1 MKKKLV
7 LTAICGAASLLI
19 GCGTQTKPQPEIK
32 QKIVQETTS
41 EKDFVELTTEYKPE
55 EISSGEVHFSGDI
68 DAFKNVDE
76 VAKALMN
83 LYTFKLQTG
92 DEFVTKLKE
101 FEKFTLT
108 YNVDDIREL
117 YMKYDNTNDRRTITG
132 AAKAFRYEV
141 SNNDDSKTISLYV
154 KYAQSPINNDS
165 IETIGERLFEVLENG
180 EANVKERKIDFEI
193 TKDNLLKIVTP
204 DWLSQY

>member
-55 EISSGEVHFSGDI
+55 EIPSGEVHFSGDI

-141 SNNDDSKTISLYV
+141 SNNDDSKIISLYV

-204 DWLSQY
+204 DWLSQ

>member
-55 EISSGEVHFSGDI
+55 EIPSGEVHFSGDI

-76 VAKALMN
+76 VAKALMT

-108 YNVDDIREL
+108 YDVNNIREL

-204 DWLSQY
+204 DWLSQ

>member
-55 EISSGEVHFSGDI
+55 EIPSGEVHFSGDI

>member
-32 QKIVQETTS
+32 QKIVQDTTS

-55 EISSGEVHFSGDI
+55 EIPSGEVHFSGDI
-68 DAFKNVDE
+68 DTFKNVDE
-76 VAKALMN
+76 VAKTLMN

-92 DEFVTKLKE
+92 DEFVTKLEE
-101 FEKFTLT
+101 FKKFTLT
-108 YNVDDIREL
+108 YNVDNIREL

-141 SNNDDSKTISLYV
+141 SNNDDSKIISLYV

-204 DWLSQY
+204 DWLSQ

>member
-19 GCGTQTKPQPEIK
+19 GCGTQAKPQPEIK

-55 EISSGEVHFSGDI
+55 EIPSGEVHFSGDI

-83 LYTFKLQTG
+83 LYTFTLQTG
-92 DEFVTKLKE
+92 DEFVTKLEE
-101 FEKFTLT
+101 FKKFTLT
-108 YNVDDIREL
+108 YNVDNIREL

-141 SNNDDSKTISLYV
+141 SNNDDSKIISLYA

-165 IETIGERLFEVLENG
+165 IETIGERLFEVLDNG

-204 DWLSQY
+204 DWLSQ

>member
-19 GCGTQTKPQPEIK
+19 GCGTQSKPQPEIK
-32 QKIVQETTS
+32 QKIVQDTTS

-55 EISSGEVHFSGDI
+55 EIPSGEVHFSGDI

-76 VAKALMN
+76 VAKTLMN

-92 DEFVTKLKE
+92 DEFVAKLKE

-108 YNVDDIREL
+108 YNVDTIREL

-141 SNNDDSKTISLYV
+141 SNNDDPKTISLYV

-180 EANVKERKIDFEI
+180 EASVKERKIDFEI

-204 DWLSQY
+204 DWLSQ

>member
-55 EISSGEVHFSGDI
+55 EIPSGEVHFSGDI

-92 DEFVTKLKE
+92 DEFVAKLKE
-101 FEKFTLT
+101 FEKFTLM
-108 YNVDDIREL
+108 YNVDNIREL

-141 SNNDDSKTISLYV
+141 SNNDDSKIISLYV

-165 IETIGERLFEVLENG
+165 IETIGERLFEVLDNG

-204 DWLSQY
+204 DWLSQ

>member
-19 GCGTQTKPQPEIK
+19 GCGAQTKPQPEIK

-55 EISSGEVHFSGDI
+55 EIPSDEVHFSGDI

-92 DEFVTKLKE
+92 DEFVTKLEE
-101 FEKFTLT
+101 FKKFTLT
-108 YNVDDIREL
+108 YNVDNIREL

-141 SNNDDSKTISLYV
+141 SNNDDSKIISLYV

-204 DWLSQY
+204 DWLSQ

>member
-19 GCGTQTKPQPEIK
+19 GCGTQTKHQPEIK

-55 EISSGEVHFSGDI
+55 EIPSGEVHFSGDI

-92 DEFVTKLKE
+92 DEFVAKLKE

-108 YNVDDIREL
+108 YNVDTIREL

-132 AAKAFRYEV
+132 ASKAFRYEV
-141 SNNDDSKTISLYV
+141 TGDGDSKTISLYV

-165 IETIGERLFEVLENG
+165 IETIGERLFEVLDNG

-204 DWLSQY
+204 DWLSQ

>member
-7 LTAICGAASLLI
+7 LTAILGAVSLLI

-55 EISSGEVHFSGDI
+55 EIPSGEVHFSGDI

-92 DEFVTKLKE
+92 DEFVTKFEE
-101 FEKFTLT
+101 FKKFTLT
-108 YNVDDIREL
+108 YNVDNIREL

-141 SNNDDSKTISLYV
+141 SNNDDSKIISLYV

-204 DWLSQY
+204 DWLSQ

>member
-41 EKDFVELTTEYKPE
+41 EKDIVVLTTEYKPE
-55 EISSGEVHFSGDI
+55 EIPSSEVHFSGDI

-92 DEFVTKLKE
+92 DEFVATLEE
-101 FEKFTLT
+101 FKKFTLT
-108 YNVDDIREL
+108 YDVDNIREL

-141 SNNDDSKTISLYV
+141 SNNDDSKIISLYV

-180 EANVKERKIDFEI
+180 EASVKERKIDFEI

-204 DWLSQY
+204 DWLSQ

>member
-1 MKKKLV
+1 MKKKLL

-55 EISSGEVHFSGDI
+55 EIPSGEVHFSGDV

-76 VAKALMN
+76 VAKVLMN

-92 DEFVTKLKE
+92 DEFVVKLKE

-108 YNVDDIREL
+108 YNVDNIREL

-141 SNNDDSKTISLYV
+141 SNNDDAKTISLYV

-204 DWLSQY
+204 DWLSQ

>member
-55 EISSGEVHFSGDI
+55 EIPSGEVHFSGDI
-68 DAFKNVDE
+68 DVFKNVDE

-141 SNNDDSKTISLYV
+141 SNNDDSKIISLYV

-204 DWLSQY
+204 DWLSQ

>member
-19 GCGTQTKPQPEIK
+19 GCGTQAKPQPEIK

-55 EISSGEVHFSGDI
+55 EIPSGEVHFSGDI

-92 DEFVTKLKE
+92 DEFVTKLEE
-101 FEKFTLT
+101 FKKFTLT
-108 YNVDDIREL
+108 YNVDNIREL

-132 AAKAFRYEV
+132 AANAFRYEV
-141 SNNDDSKTISLYV
+141 SNNDDSKIISLYT

-204 DWLSQY
+204 DWLSQ

>member
-1 MKKKLV
+1 MKKKL
-7 LTAICGAASLLI
+7 LLSAICGAASLLI
-19 GCGTQTKPQPEIK
+19 GCGTQAKPQPEIK
-32 QKIVQETTS
+32 QKIVQDTTS

-55 EISSGEVHFSGDI
+55 EIPSGEVHFSGDI

-92 DEFVTKLKE
+92 DEFVAKLKE

-108 YNVDDIREL
+108 YNVDNIREL

-141 SNNDDSKTISLYV
+141 SNDGDSKIISLYV

-165 IETIGERLFEVLENG
+165 IETIRERLFEVLENG

-204 DWLSQY
+204 DWLSQ

>member
-55 EISSGEVHFSGDI
+55 EIPSGEVHFSGDI

-92 DEFVTKLKE
+92 DEFVAKLKE

-108 YNVDDIREL
+108 YNVDTIREL

-132 AAKAFRYEV
+132 AAKAFKYEV
-141 SNNDDSKTISLYV
+141 SNNDDTKTISLYV

-204 DWLSQY
+204 DWLSQ

>member
-55 EISSGEVHFSGDI
+55 EIPSGEVHFSGDI
-68 DAFKNVDE
+68 DAFKNADE

-108 YNVDDIREL
+108 YGVDNIREL
-117 YMKYDNTNDRRTITG
+117 YTKYDNTNDRRTITG

-141 SNNDDSKTISLYV
+141 SNSDDSKIISLYV

-193 TKDNLLKIVTP
+193 TKDNSLKIVTP
-204 DWLSQY
+204 DWLSQ

>member
-55 EISSGEVHFSGDI
+55 EIPSGEVHFSGDI
-68 DAFKNVDE
+68 DAFKNIDE

-108 YNVDDIREL
+108 YNVDNIREL

-141 SNNDDSKTISLYV
+141 TGDSDTKTISLYV

-204 DWLSQY
+204 DWLSQ

>member
-55 EISSGEVHFSGDI
+55 EIPSGEVHFSGDI

-92 DEFVTKLKE
+92 DEFVAKLKE

-108 YNVDDIREL
+108 YNVDNIREL

-141 SNNDDSKTISLYV
+141 SNNDGSKIISLYV

-204 DWLSQY
+204 DWLSQ

>member
-32 QKIVQETTS
+32 QKIVQETTL

-55 EISSGEVHFSGDI
+55 EIPSGEVHFSGDI

-108 YNVDDIREL
+108 YDVNNIREL

-204 DWLSQY
+204 DWLSQ

>member
-55 EISSGEVHFSGDI
+55 EIPSGEVHFSGGI

-92 DEFVTKLKE
+92 DEFVAKLKE

-108 YNVDDIREL
+108 YNVDNIREL

-141 SNNDDSKTISLYV
+141 SNNDDSKIISLYV

-193 TKDNLLKIVTP
+193 TKDNLLKIITP
-204 DWLSQY
+204 DWLSQ

>member
-41 EKDFVELTTEYKPE
+41 EKDFIELTTEYKPE
-55 EISSGEVHFSGDI
+55 EIPSGEVHFSGGI

-76 VAKALMN
+76 VAKTLMN

-92 DEFVTKLKE
+92 DEFVAKLKE

-108 YNVDDIREL
+108 YNVDNIREL

-132 AAKAFRYEV
+132 AAKVFRYEV
-141 SNNDDSKTISLYV
+141 SNNDDSKIISLYV

-204 DWLSQY
+204 DWLSQ

>member
-41 EKDFVELTTEYKPE
+41 EKDFVELTTEHKPE
-55 EISSGEVHFSGDI
+55 EIPSGEVHFSGDI

-76 VAKALMN
+76 VAKTLMN

-92 DEFVTKLKE
+92 DEFVTKLEE
-101 FEKFTLT
+101 FKKFTLT
-108 YNVDDIREL
+108 YNVDNIREL

-141 SNNDDSKTISLYV
+141 SNNDDSKIISLYV

-180 EANVKERKIDFEI
+180 EANVKERKIDFKI

-204 DWLSQY
+204 DWLSQ

>member
-32 QKIVQETTS
+32 QKIVQDTTS

-55 EISSGEVHFSGDI
+55 EIPSGEVHFSGDI
-68 DAFKNVDE
+68 DTFKNVDE
-76 VAKALMN
+76 VAKTLMN

-92 DEFVTKLKE
+92 DEFVTKLEE
-101 FEKFTLT
+101 FKKFTLT
-108 YNVDDIREL
+108 YNVDNIREL

-132 AAKAFRYEV
+132 AAKAFKYEV
-141 SNNDDSKTISLYV
+141 SNSDDSKIISLYV

-204 DWLSQY
+204 DWLSQ

>member
-55 EISSGEVHFSGDI
+55 EIPSGEVHFSGDI

-76 VAKALMN
+76 VAKTLMN

-92 DEFVTKLKE
+92 DEFVAKLEE

-108 YNVDDIREL
+108 YDVDNIREL

-132 AAKAFRYEV
+132 ATKAFRYEV
-141 SNNDDSKTISLYV
+141 SNNDDSKIISLYV

-165 IETIGERLFEVLENG
+165 IETIGERLFAVLENG

-204 DWLSQY
+204 DWLSQ

>member
-55 EISSGEVHFSGDI
+55 EIPSGEVHFSGDI

-108 YNVDDIREL
+108 YDVNNIREL

-141 SNNDDSKTISLYV
+141 SNNDDSKIISLYV

-204 DWLSQY
+204 DWLSQ

>member
-32 QKIVQETTS
+32 QKIVQDTTS
-41 EKDFVELTTEYKPE
+41 EKDFVELTTEHKPE
-55 EISSGEVHFSGDI
+55 EIPSGEVHFSGDI

-132 AAKAFRYEV
+132 AAKAFKYEV

-180 EANVKERKIDFEI
+180 EANIKERKIDFTI

-204 DWLSQY
+204 DWLSQ

>member
-55 EISSGEVHFSGDI
+55 EIPSGEVHFSGDI

-92 DEFVTKLKE
+92 DEFVTKLEE
-101 FEKFTLT
+101 FKKFTLT
-108 YNVDDIREL
+108 YNVDNIREL

-132 AAKAFRYEV
+132 AAKAFKYEV
-141 SNNDDSKTISLYV
+141 SNSDDSKIISLYV
-154 KYAQSPINNDS
+154 KYAQSPINTDS

-193 TKDNLLKIVTP
+193 TKDNLLKIITP
-204 DWLSQY
+204 DWLSQ

>member
-19 GCGTQTKPQPEIK
+19 GCGTQTKLQPEIK

-55 EISSGEVHFSGDI
+55 EIPSGEVHFSGDI

-92 DEFVTKLKE
+92 DEFVAKLKE

-108 YNVDDIREL
+108 YNVDNIREL

-141 SNNDDSKTISLYV
+141 SNNDDSKIISLYV

-204 DWLSQY
+204 DWLSQ

>member
-55 EISSGEVHFSGDI
+55 EIPSGEVHFSGGI

-76 VAKALMN
+76 VAKTLMN

-108 YNVDDIREL
+108 YNVDNIREL

-141 SNNDDSKTISLYV
+141 SNNDDSKIISLYV

-204 DWLSQY
+204 DWLSQ

>member
-19 GCGTQTKPQPEIK
+19 GCGTQTKPQPKIK

-41 EKDFVELTTEYKPE
+41 EKDFVELTAEHKPE
-55 EISSGEVHFSGDI
+55 EIPSGEVHFSGDI
-68 DAFKNVDE
+68 DAFRNVDE
-76 VAKALMN
+76 AAKALMN

-92 DEFVTKLKE
+92 DEFVAKLKE

-108 YNVDDIREL
+108 YDVDNIREL

-141 SNNDDSKTISLYV
+141 SNNDDSKIISLYV

-204 DWLSQY
+204 DWLSQ

>member
-19 GCGTQTKPQPEIK
+19 GCGTQAKPQPEIK

-55 EISSGEVHFSGDI
+55 EIPSGEVHFSGDI

-92 DEFVTKLKE
+92 DEFVTKLEE
-101 FEKFTLT
+101 FKKFTLT
-108 YNVDDIREL
+108 YNVDNIREL

-132 AAKAFRYEV
+132 AANAFRYEV
-141 SNNDDSKTISLYV
+141 SNNDDSKIISLYA

-204 DWLSQY
+204 DWLSQ

>member
-55 EISSGEVHFSGDI
+55 EIPSGEVHFSGDI
-68 DAFKNVDE
+68 DSFKNVDE

-92 DEFVTKLKE
+92 DEFVAKLKE

-108 YNVDDIREL
+108 YNVDNIREL

-141 SNNDDSKTISLYV
+141 SNNDDSKIISLYV

-204 DWLSQY
+204 DWLSQ

>member
-55 EISSGEVHFSGDI
+55 EIPSGEVHFSGDI

-132 AAKAFRYEV
+132 AVKAFRYEV

-204 DWLSQY
+204 DWLSQ